1 VPSARHHRHAR
12 THGFTLLELLIVL
25 TLGGLM
31 MTAITTVITSELR
44 LGRTQLLTQQRR
56 SDWSRFTTF
65 LANEVGEGRLVR
77 TNTPAA
83 QLIID
88 NCSPPTGYA
97 LLFSV
102 TVPIATDLGA
112 PVPRNVHYYTTGTGT
127 NTVLFRCGPAI
138 LANGRLN
145 NTIRDFIP
153 ARLLSGIP
161 LSAAIDAN
169 QVSVTICNYTSPTC
183 TVNASGASAANI
195 GPFSVRT
202 RSILIP

>member
-1 VPSARHHRHAR
+1 MPSARHHHHAR

-65 LANEVGEGRLVR
+65 LANEVGEGHLV
-77 TNTPAA
+77 TTSPTTTPPG
-83 QLIID
+83 
-88 NCSPPTGYA
+88 CRVPRGGM
-97 LLFSV
+97 LLFSL
-102 TVPIATDLGA
+102 TVAIADDIGD
-112 PVPRNVHYYTTGTGT
+112 PVERDVHYYTTGTGT
-127 NTVLFRCGPAI
+127 NTVLFRCGPPI
-138 LANGRLN
+138 LDDGRLSDA
-145 NTIRDFIP
+145 TRRFTP

-161 LSAAIDAN
+161 LSAVTDAN
-169 QVSVTICNYTSPTC
+169 QVSVTICNYTSPAC
-183 TVNASGASAANI
+183 TVNAAGASAANI

-202 RSILIP
+202 RSILIL